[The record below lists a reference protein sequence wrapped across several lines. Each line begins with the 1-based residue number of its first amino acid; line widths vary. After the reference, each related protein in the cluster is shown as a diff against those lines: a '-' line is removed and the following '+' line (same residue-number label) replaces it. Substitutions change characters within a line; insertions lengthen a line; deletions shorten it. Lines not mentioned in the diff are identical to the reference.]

1 MSNNRNE
8 LIAYIKRLG
17 YSEKIAEEVLRQKGD
32 RISKSELLNYVV
44 IAASKN
50 KVLYSSVLF
59 KLLRI
64 RDFVFAYLLFVMLFA
79 YAAMALNRQLY
90 TIFVFCRCLTG

>member
-1 MSNNRNE
+1 MSNNRSE

-17 YSEKIAEEVLRQKGD
+17 YSEKIAEEVLRQRGD

-50 KVLYSSVLF
+50 KVL
-59 KLLRI
+59 
-64 RDFVFAYLLFVMLFA
+64 
-79 YAAMALNRQLY
+79 
-90 TIFVFCRCLTG
+90 

>member
-1 MSNNRNE
+1 MSNNRSE

-17 YSEKIAEEVLRQKGD
+17 YSEKIAEEVLRQRGD

-50 KVLYSSVLF
+50 KDVRTRPSADYLNNQDSFRKPDGST
-59 KLLRI
+59 LRKPLWK
-64 RDFVFAYLLFVMLFA
+64 RK
-79 YAAMALNRQLY
+79 NHK
-90 TIFVFCRCLTG
+90 

>member
-1 MSNNRNE
+1 MSNNRGE

-17 YSEKIAEEVLRQKGD
+17 YSEKIAEEVLRQRGD

-50 KVLYSSVLF
+50 KDVRTKPSADYLNNQDSFRKPDGST
-59 KLLRI
+59 LRKPLWK
-64 RDFVFAYLLFVMLFA
+64 RK
-79 YAAMALNRQLY
+79 NNK
-90 TIFVFCRCLTG
+90 